1 MNRRTFLKSAAIAG
15 IAGGAAAQ
23 PAHAFVPAHNWGK
36 YDFGSGP
43 AITDRLNQG
52 PFPQYAPEAVIP
64 TDDVVMATTR
74 TSEIVPKLRQRS
86 DDLYLRRSWPR

>member
-1 MNRRTFLKSAAIAG
+1 MTVNRRTFLKSAAIAG

-43 AITDRLNQG
+43 AITDRLN
-52 PFPQYAPEAVIP
+52 
-64 TDDVVMATTR
+64 
-74 TSEIVPKLRQRS
+74 
-86 DDLYLRRSWPR
+86 